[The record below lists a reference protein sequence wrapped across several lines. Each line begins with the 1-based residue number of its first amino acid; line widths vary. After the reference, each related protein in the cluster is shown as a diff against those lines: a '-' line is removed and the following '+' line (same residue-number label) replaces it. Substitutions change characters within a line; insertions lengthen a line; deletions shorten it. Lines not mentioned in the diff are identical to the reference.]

1 MHSTPDKWHEKVD
14 AAYKAG
20 CIRFDGA
27 IKGYGGCPMAK
38 DDLTGN
44 MPTEKLLSY
53 FAKEKADTNLNPLTF
68 ESAYNI
74 ALNVFN

>member
-1 MHSTPDKWHEKVD
+1 
-14 AAYKAG
+14 
-20 CIRFDGA
+20 
-27 IKGYGGCPMAK
+27 MAK

-53 FAKEKADTNLNPLTF
+53 FTAQKANTNINSLTF

-74 ALNVFN
+74 ALEVF